1 MELFMILSGL
11 LALLGNL
18 FFFSG
23 FIANKNAFPKPLS
36 PEKEKELLEKMYSG
50 DKEAKEILAKHNMR
64 LVVHIVKKY
73 SNFHDN
79 DELISV
85 GSIGLVKALNSYS
98 KDKGTQFATYAA
110 RCIENE
116 ILMTLRA
123 NKKNANN
130 KSLYEPVSYDK
141 EGNEVMLIDLIG
153 QDEESVI
160 NIVENKFVYQR
171 LSEIMKKYLTP
182 REYEIIC
189 LRYGLNNQ
197 KPLTQKEIAKKFN
210 ISRSYVSRIE
220 TKVLSKLKEYL
231 IKENISY

>member
-1 MELFMILSGL
+1 MILSGL
-11 LALLGNL
+11 LAILSNI

-23 FIANKNAFPKPLS
+23 YIQNTNAFPKPLD
-36 PEKEKELLEKMYSG
+36 PEKEKELLEEMFKGS
-50 DKEAKEILAKHNMR
+50 KEAKEELAKHNMR

-98 KDKGTQFATYAA
+98 QGKGTQFATYAA

-123 NKKNANN
+123 NKKNMNN
-130 KSLYEPVSYDK
+130 KSLYEPISFDK
-141 EGNEVMLIDLIG
+141 EGNEVTLIDLIG

-160 NIVENKFVYQR
+160 GLIENKFATQK
-171 LSEIMKKYLTP
+171 LMEIIKTQLTD
-182 REYEIIC
+182 REYQIIAM
-189 LRYGLNNQ
+189 RYGLEG
-197 KPLTQKEIAKKFN
+197 KEPLTQKQVAKHFD

-220 TKVLSKLKEYL
+220 TKVLAKLKAYL
-231 IKENISY
+231 TREKIFF

>member
-1 MELFMILSGL
+1 MILSGL
-11 LALLGNL
+11 LAMLSNI

-23 FIANKNAFPKPLS
+23 YIQNTNAFPKPLD
-36 PEKEKELLEKMYSG
+36 PEKEKELLEEMFKGS
-50 DKEAKEILAKHNMR
+50 KEAKEELAKHNMR

-98 KDKGTQFATYAA
+98 QDKGTQFATYAA

-123 NKKNANN
+123 NKKNMNN
-130 KSLYEPVSYDK
+130 KSLYEPISFDK
-141 EGNEVMLIDLIG
+141 EGNEVTLIDLIG

-160 NIVENKFVYQR
+160 GLIENKFATQK
-171 LSEIMKKYLTP
+171 LMEIIKTQLTD
-182 REYEIIC
+182 REYQIIAM
-189 LRYGLNNQ
+189 RYGLGG
-197 KPLTQKEIAKKFN
+197 KEPLTQKQVAKHFD

-220 TKVLSKLKEYL
+220 TKVLAKLKAYL
-231 IKENISY
+231 TREKIFF

>member
-1 MELFMILSGL
+1 MILSGL
-11 LALLGNL
+11 LAILSNI

-23 FIANKNAFPKPLS
+23 YIQNTNAFPKPLD
-36 PEKEKELLEKMYSG
+36 PEKEKELLEEMFKGS
-50 DKEAKEILAKHNMR
+50 KEAKEELAKHNMR

-98 KDKGTQFATYAA
+98 QDKGTQFATYAA

-123 NKKNANN
+123 NKKNMNN
-130 KSLYEPVSYDK
+130 KSLYEPISFDK
-141 EGNEVMLIDLIG
+141 EGNEVTLIDLIG

-160 NIVENKFVYQR
+160 GLIENKFATQK
-171 LSEIMKKYLTP
+171 LMEIIKTQLTD
-182 REYEIIC
+182 REYQIIAM
-189 LRYGLNNQ
+189 RYGLEG
-197 KPLTQKEIAKKFN
+197 KEPLTQKQVAKHFD

-220 TKVLSKLKEYL
+220 TKILAKLKAYL
-231 IKENISY
+231 TREKIFF

>member
-1 MELFMILSGL
+1 MILSGL
-11 LALLGNL
+11 LAILSNI

-23 FIANKNAFPKPLS
+23 YIQNTNAFPKPLE
-36 PEKEKELLEKMYSG
+36 PEKEKELLEEMFKGS
-50 DKEAKEILAKHNMR
+50 KEAKEELAKHNMR

-98 KDKGTQFATYAA
+98 QDKGTQFATYAA

-123 NKKNANN
+123 NKKNMNN
-130 KSLYEPVSYDK
+130 KSLYEPISFDK
-141 EGNEVMLIDLIG
+141 EGNEVTLIDLIG

-160 NIVENKFVYQR
+160 GLIENKFATQK
-171 LSEIMKKYLTP
+171 LMEIIKTQLTD
-182 REYEIIC
+182 REYQIIAM
-189 LRYGLNNQ
+189 RYGLEG
-197 KPLTQKEIAKKFN
+197 KEPLTQKQVAKHFD

-220 TKVLSKLKEYL
+220 TKVLAKLKAYL
-231 IKENISY
+231 TREKIFF

>member
-1 MELFMILSGL
+1 MILSGL
-11 LALLGNL
+11 LAMLSNI

-23 FIANKNAFPKPLS
+23 YIQNTNAFPKPLD
-36 PEKEKELLEKMYSG
+36 PEKEKELLEEMFKGS
-50 DKEAKEILAKHNMR
+50 KEAKEELAKHNMR

-98 KDKGTQFATYAA
+98 QDKGTQFATYAA

-123 NKKNANN
+123 NKKNMNN
-130 KSLYEPVSYDK
+130 KSLYEPISFDK
-141 EGNEVMLIDLIG
+141 EGNEVTLIDLIG

-160 NIVENKFVYQR
+160 GLIENKFATQK
-171 LSEIMKKYLTP
+171 LMEIIKTQLTD
-182 REYEIIC
+182 REYQIIAM
-189 LRYGLNNQ
+189 RYGLEG
-197 KPLTQKEIAKKFN
+197 KEPLTQKQVAKHFD

-220 TKVLSKLKEYL
+220 TKVLAKLKAYL
-231 IKENISY
+231 TREKIFF

>member
-1 MELFMILSGL
+1 MFLSGL
-11 LALLGNL
+11 LAILSNI
-18 FFFSG
+18 FFFTG
-23 FIANKNAFPKPLS
+23 YIQNVNAFPKPLS
-36 PEKEKELLEKMYSG
+36 SEREKELLEEMFKGS
-50 DKEAKEILAKHNMR
+50 KEAKEELAKHNMR

-123 NKKNANN
+123 NKKNMNN
-130 KSLYEPVSYDK
+130 KSLYEPISFDK
-141 EGNEVMLIDLIG
+141 EGNEVTLIDLIG
-153 QDEESVI
+153 QEEESVI
-160 NIVENKFVYQR
+160 NIVENKMATQK
-171 LSEIMKKYLTP
+171 LMEIIKTQLTE
-182 REYEIIC
+182 REYKIISM
-189 LRYGLNNQ
+189 RYGLENQ
-197 KPLTQKEIAKKFN
+197 EPLTQKQVAKYFN

-220 TKVLSKLKEYL
+220 TKVLSKLKAYL
-231 IKENISY
+231 TKEKIYF

>member
-1 MELFMILSGL
+1 MILSGL
-11 LALLGNL
+11 LAILSNI

-23 FIANKNAFPKPLS
+23 YIQNTNAFPKPLE
-36 PEKEKELLEKMYSG
+36 PEKEKELLEEMFKGS
-50 DKEAKEILAKHNMR
+50 KEAKEELAKHNMR

-98 KDKGTQFATYAA
+98 QDKGTQFATYAA

-116 ILMTLRA
+116 ILMILRA
-123 NKKNANN
+123 NKKNMNN
-130 KSLYEPVSYDK
+130 KSLYEPISFDK
-141 EGNEVMLIDLIG
+141 EGNEVTLIDLIG

-160 NIVENKFVYQR
+160 GLIENKFATQK
-171 LSEIMKKYLTP
+171 LMEIIKTQLTD
-182 REYEIIC
+182 REYQIIAM
-189 LRYGLNNQ
+189 RYGLEG
-197 KPLTQKEIAKKFN
+197 KEPLTQKQVAKHFD

-220 TKVLSKLKEYL
+220 TKVLAKLKAYL
-231 IKENISY
+231 TREKIFF

>member
-1 MELFMILSGL
+1 MILSGL
-11 LALLGNL
+11 LAILSNI

-23 FIANKNAFPKPLS
+23 YIQNVNAFPKPLD
-36 PEKEKELLEKMYSG
+36 PEREKELLEEMYKGS
-50 DKEAKEILAKHNMR
+50 KEAKEELAKHNMR

-98 KDKGTQFATYAA
+98 QDKGTQFATYAA

-123 NKKNANN
+123 NKKNMNN
-130 KSLYEPVSYDK
+130 KSLYEPISFDK
-141 EGNEVMLIDLIG
+141 EGNEVTLIDLIG

-160 NIVENKFVYQR
+160 GIVENKFATQK
-171 LSEIMKKYLTP
+171 LMEIIKTQLTD
-182 REYEIIC
+182 REYQIIAM
-189 LRYGLNNQ
+189 RYGLEGQ
-197 KPLTQKEIAKKFN
+197 EPLTQKQVAKKFD

-220 TKVLSKLKEYL
+220 TKVLAKLKAYL
-231 IKENISY
+231 TKEKLFF

>member
-1 MELFMILSGL
+1 MLLSSI
-11 LALLGNL
+11 LALLGNIL
-18 FFFSG
+18 FFSG
-23 FIANKNAFPKPLS
+23 YIHNANAFPKPLS
-36 PEKEKELLEKMYSG
+36 PEREKELLEQMFEGSKS
-50 DKEAKEILAKHNMR
+50 AKEELAKHNMR

-98 KDKGTQFATYAA
+98 ADKGTQFATYAA

-123 NKKNANN
+123 NKKNMNN
-130 KSLYEPVSYDK
+130 KSLYEPISFDK
-141 EGNEVMLIDLIG
+141 EGNEVTLIDLIG

-160 NIVENKFVYQR
+160 GIVENKFATQKLMEVIKTQ
-171 LSEIMKKYLTP
+171 LTE
-182 REYEIIC
+182 REFKIISM
-189 LRYGLNNQ
+189 RYGLDGSE
-197 KPLTQKEIAKKFN
+197 PMTQKQVAQKFQ

-220 TKVLSKLKEYL
+220 TKVLSKLKAYMT
-231 IKENISY
+231 KEKMFF

>member
-1 MELFMILSGL
+1 MILSGL
-11 LALLGNL
+11 LAILSNI

-23 FIANKNAFPKPLS
+23 YIQNTNAFPKPLD
-36 PEKEKELLEKMYSG
+36 PEKEKELLEEMFKGS
-50 DKEAKEILAKHNMR
+50 KEAKEELAKHNMR

-98 KDKGTQFATYAA
+98 QDKGTQFATYAA

-123 NKKNANN
+123 NKKNMNN
-130 KSLYEPVSYDK
+130 KSLYEPISFDK
-141 EGNEVMLIDLIG
+141 EGNEVTLIDLIG

-160 NIVENKFVYQR
+160 GLIENKFATQK
-171 LSEIMKKYLTP
+171 LMEIIKTQLTD
-182 REYEIIC
+182 REYKIIAM
-189 LRYGLNNQ
+189 RYGLEG
-197 KPLTQKEIAKKFN
+197 KEPLTQKQVAKHFD

-220 TKVLSKLKEYL
+220 TKVLAKLKAYL
-231 IKENISY
+231 TREKIFF